1 MLLPNSHIN
10 ELEPC
15 AHGGV
20 DYTEL
25 SELGIDPDT
34 VIDFSVSCNPFGPPS
49 GIREALLKA
58 SVDWYPDTEAT
69 QFKQALVNKLH
80 THPENLIIGCGST
93 EIIRFVALA
102 YLGPNDLVLIPQPT
116 YGEYRE
122 ACQLVGARVLYQ
134 QTIKDMSFQLDI
146 ADTAKLVQQH
156 KPKAIFL
163 CNPNNPTGQYLLKEE
178 IEYIMSINESGLLV
192 LDEAYI
198 AFTTNAWSSADLINQ
213 GNVVI
218 ARSMTKD
225 YALAGLRLGYALST
239 EPIISTLKRVRPPWN
254 VSTTAQAAGIAA
266 LNASGYMEDCTA
278 KVRECK
284 DYLVRELAALGLP
297 TVPSHTNFFLVEVGQ
312 ATEFRNSLLKY
323 GILVRDCTSF
333 GLPEYVRL
341 APRTLPECQKLIAA
355 VKEIGVHSLAR

>member
-10 ELEPC
+10 QLEPC
-15 AHGGV
+15 AHGGI

-25 SELGIDPDT
+25 NELGIDPDT
-34 VIDFSVSCNPFGPPS
+34 IIDFSVCCNPFGPPAS
-49 GIREALLKA
+49 VREALLKA
-58 SVDWYPDTEAT
+58 SVDCYPDTEAT
-69 QFKQALVNKLH
+69 QLKHVLVKKLD

-102 YLGPNDLVLIPQPT
+102 YLGPDDFVLIPQPT
-116 YGEYRE
+116 YGEYE
-122 ACQLVGARVLYQ
+122 AACQLVGAQIQYQ
-134 QTIKDMSFQLDI
+134 QTRQDMSFKL
-146 ADTAKLVQQH
+146 DTASISNLIQEY

-178 IEYIMSINESGLLV
+178 IEHIMSISETCMLV

-198 AFTTNAWSSADLINQ
+198 AFTQNSWSSADLINR

-218 ARSMTKD
+218 VRSMTKD
-225 YALAGLRLGYALST
+225 YALAGLRLGYALAA

-266 LNASGYMEDCTA
+266 LNAHGYMEDCTTR
-278 KVRECK
+278 VRESK
-284 DYLVRELAALGLP
+284 NYLVKEMESLGLS
-297 TVPSHTNFFLVEVGQ
+297 TLPSHTNFFLVEVGQ
-312 ATEFRNSLLKY
+312 AMEFRRSLLKH

-333 GLPEYVRL
+333 GLPQYIRL

-355 VKEIGVHSLAR
+355 IKEIRVHSHAS